1 MIYNFGNNR
10 DGFAPDAQQW
20 DLCIVGAGAAGLA
33 LAAQFLG
40 TSWRVLV
47 LESGLSDPDA
57 AGNDLNTLESVGLR
71 HDGWRDG
78 RRQLQKLPFLWT
90 DGPVAGVAPEKED
103 PDRRI

>member
-1 MIYNFGNNR
+1 MIHNFGNSG
-10 DGFAPDAQQW
+10 DGFVPDAQPW

-57 AGNDLNTLESVGLR
+57 AGNDLNTLDSV
-71 HDGWRDG
+71 
-78 RRQLQKLPFLWT
+78 
-90 DGPVAGVAPEKED
+90 
-103 PDRRI
+103 